1 MSTIQER
8 QALAGHSAVAG
19 ERDADDLSI
28 RAVVYG
34 NQVFHLRKPLTLHF
48 HFEDGLCVCEFEPLH
63 IFAHGKTVQE
73 AFDAFQVEFAACWD
87 GIAQEENAHLTG
99 DARELKQQ
107 LLRHVASV
115 QLLS

>member
-1 MSTIQER
+1 MSTVQER
-8 QALAGHSAVAG
+8 QTFASRPAVAG
-19 ERDADDLSI
+19 KRDADDLSI

-48 HFEDGLCVCEFEPLH
+48 HFEDSLCVCEFEPLH

-73 AFDAFQVEFAACWD
+73 AFDAFQAEFAACWD
-87 GIAQEENAHLTG
+87 GVAQEENSRLTI
-99 DARELKQQ
+99 DARELRQQ
-107 LLRHVASV
+107 LSKRVASV